1 MAKFCSFKEASNT
14 GWYLLLGWEVG
25 KSSFVQNW
33 PLQCC
38 SAGRSGK
45 PCNSLSTHRRDLRL
59 HIIMVLT
66 SLQEFNRE
74 RKEGINASKNAIAS
88 VSFSFFFFLARS
100 SCFHSPQT
108 PVPQAIMAR
117 IYTRRYERG
126 TSTKS
131 GRFSLSESC
140 FAQMLEQTESIRVN
154 TLSRNIQIW

>member
-14 GWYLLLGWEVG
+14 WWYLLLGWEVG

-38 SAGRSGK
+38 SSGRSGK
-45 PCNSLSTHRRDLRL
+45 PCNSLSTYYLRW

-66 SLQEFNRE
+66 SLKKFNRE
-74 RKEGINASKNAIAS
+74 RKEGVKAGKNAIARI
-88 VSFSFFFFLARS
+88 SFSIFFFLARS

-108 PVPQAIMAR
+108 PVPQAWPG
-117 IYTRRYERG
+117 YTTRFERG
-126 TSTKS
+126 TSAES
-131 GRFSLSESC
+131 GRFSLSDSC
-140 FAQMLEQTESIRVN
+140 FAQMLEQIQSVRVK